1 MGGRTLRSERVINA
15 TVTFLVLVRGKIFL
29 YHLKAYIYGFILK
42 YDAFSFFAPFIAKKG
57 KKGEKRG
64 KKRGKRGKKKKKERR
79 KKGKGQKMKKRHIL
93 KCSHI
98 YKLSD
103 DIKRFFL

>member
-1 MGGRTLRSERVINA
+1 M

-57 KKGEKRG
+57 KKGGKRG
-64 KKRGKRGKKKKKERR
+64 EKVEKRGKKKKKERR
-79 KKGKGQKMKKRHIL
+79 KKGRGQKMKKRHIL
-93 KCSHI
+93 K
-98 YKLSD
+98 
-103 DIKRFFL
+103 